1 MHWLTMLCNV
11 TVVREGCGKYWWWQ
25 IWNHCQR
32 NPKIPKWCILQQ
44 MQDGLQKSDSC
55 HQVSERKKVVTS
67 SNDSLACALIDLGAF
82 GSMGVHL
89 PSEKPILPY
98 FSSLSMVAI
107 LVCDS
112 HRQAGS
118 SKMTPWHVP
127 SSIWV
132 HFGLWWLIFLVKN
145 RFSHIFPASAWL
157 PYQSLFLRYEVE
169 KGLRAV

>member
-1 MHWLTMLCNV
+1 MPNS
-11 TVVREGCGKYWWWQ
+11 VVLHKS
-25 IWNHCQR
+25 
-32 NPKIPKWCILQQ
+32 
-44 MQDGLQKSDSC
+44 QDDLQKSDSC

-82 GSMGVHL
+82 GSMGVHH

-118 SKMTPWHVP
+118 SSQNKY
-127 SSIWV
+127 
-132 HFGLWWLIFLVKN
+132 
-145 RFSHIFPASAWL
+145 FPGIHK
-157 PYQSLFLRYEVE
+157 FE
-169 KGLRAV
+169 KHPPDFDVVSEGVTVTLSEKRQH

>member
-1 MHWLTMLCNV
+1 
-11 TVVREGCGKYWWWQ
+11 
-25 IWNHCQR
+25 
-32 NPKIPKWCILQQ
+32 
-44 MQDGLQKSDSC
+44 MQDDLQKSDSC

-118 SKMTPWHVP
+118 STCPLNPALVHHRVSECPSDYELISAENSLSPFTHKPPSLLHLPLNPPMARHRVSVP
-127 SSIWV
+127 SC
-132 HFGLWWLIFLVKN
+132 HPPALI
-145 RFSHIFPASAWL
+145 
-157 PYQSLFLRYEVE
+157 QSPPLLT
-169 KGLRAV
+169 